1 MHKLFSLICLVLL
14 IVNPIKAQDFYC
26 RVRINDA
33 QVQISDKSIFRSLEK
48 RMQEFMNNTKWT
60 GEVIQTVEKLD
71 MNIEI
76 ILTAYDQSSYEY
88 QASAIIQTRRTI
100 YGTNYSS
107 TIFNFNDENFDF
119 KYQEQDNLEFQD
131 GSYLGDLSALLGFY
145 AYYTLGLDY
154 DTFGEEGGNQ
164 LFNKAL
170 QIASLAEQSS
180 GKAGWK
186 PFEKT
191 IRTRYNLIDNV
202 LNDRFK
208 PLRKAYYL
216 YHRQGLDQMTKDAN
230 KGRKQIFLALEQV
243 KKVFKIAPNT
253 VMLLV
258 FFEAKSDEL
267 VNIFK
272 GGDEIDKPKAIAL
285 LSEINVAYLN
295 KYEKIR
301 N

>member
-1 MHKLFSLICLVLL
+1 MHKFLLFICFCFFSISQLS
-14 IVNPIKAQDFYC
+14 AQDFYC

-33 QVQISDKSIFRSLEK
+33 QVQISDKSIFRALEK
-48 RMQEFMNNTKWT
+48 RLQEFMNNTKWT

-107 TIFNFNDENFDF
+107 TVFNFNDENFDF
-119 KYQEQDNLEFQD
+119 KYQEQDLLEFQD
-131 GSYLGDLSALLGFY
+131 GSFLGDISALMGFY
-145 AYYTLGLDY
+145 AYYSLGLDY
-154 DTFGEEGGNQ
+154 DTFGEEAGTQ

-170 QIASLAEQSS
+170 QIANLAEQSS
-180 GKAGWK
+180 GRAGWK

-202 LNDRFK
+202 MNERFK

-216 YHRQGLDQMTKDAN
+216 YHRQGLDQMTKDPIKAKKN
-230 KGRKQIFLALEQV
+230 IFLALEQV

-272 GGDEIDKPKAIAL
+272 GGDEIDKPKAITL
-285 LSEINVAYLN
+285 LSEINVANLN

>member
-1 MHKLFSLICLVLL
+1 MHKFLLFICFCFISISQLS
-14 IVNPIKAQDFYC
+14 AQDFYC

-33 QVQISDKSIFRSLEK
+33 QVQISDKSIFRALEK
-48 RMQEFMNNTKWT
+48 RLQEFMNNTKWT

-107 TIFNFNDENFDF
+107 TVFNFNDENFDF
-119 KYQEQDNLEFQD
+119 KYQEQDLLEFQD
-131 GSYLGDLSALLGFY
+131 GSFLGDISALMGFY
-145 AYYTLGLDY
+145 AYYSLGLDY
-154 DTFGEEGGNQ
+154 DTFGEEAGTQ

-170 QIASLAEQSS
+170 QIANLAEQSS
-180 GKAGWK
+180 GRAGWK

-202 LNDRFK
+202 MNERFK

-216 YHRQGLDQMTKDAN
+216 YHRQGLDQMTKDPIKAKKN
-230 KGRKQIFLALEQV
+230 IFLALEQV

-272 GGDEIDKPKAIAL
+272 GGDEIDKPKAITL
-285 LSEINVAYLN
+285 LSEINVANLN

>member
-1 MHKLFSLICLVLL
+1 MHKFFLFIGICLISIFQLS
-14 IVNPIKAQDFYC
+14 AQDFYC

-33 QVQISDKSIFRSLEK
+33 QVQISDKSIFRALEK
-48 RMQEFMNNTKWT
+48 RLQEFMNNTKWT

-107 TIFNFNDENFDF
+107 TVFNFNDENFDF
-119 KYQEQDNLEFQD
+119 KYQEQDLLEFQD
-131 GSYLGDLSALLGFY
+131 GSFLGDISSLLGFY
-145 AYYTLGLDY
+145 AYYSLGLDY
-154 DTFGEEGGNQ
+154 DTFGEEAGSQ

-170 QIASLAEQSS
+170 QIANLAEQSS
-180 GKAGWK
+180 NRSGWK

-202 LNDRFK
+202 MNERFK

-216 YHRQGLDQMTKDAN
+216 YHRQGLDQMTKDPIKAKKN
-230 KGRKQIFLALEQV
+230 IFLALEQV

-272 GGDEIDKPKAIAL
+272 GGDEIDKPKAISL
-285 LSEINVAYLN
+285 LSEINVANLN

>member
-1 MHKLFSLICLVLL
+1 MHKLFSLLCLVMLM
-14 IVNPIKAQDFYC
+14 VNPIAAQDFYC

-48 RMQEFMNNTKWT
+48 RLQEFMNNTKWT

-88 QASAIIQTRRTI
+88 QASAIVQTRRTI
-100 YGTNYSS
+100 YGTNFSS
-107 TIFNFNDENFDF
+107 TVLNFNDENFDF
-119 KYQEQDNLEFQD
+119 KYQEQDNLDFQD

-145 AYYTLGLDY
+145 AYYSLGLDY
-154 DTFGEEGGNQ
+154 DTFGEEGGSQ

-170 QIASLAEQSS
+170 QIANLAEQSS
-180 GKAGWK
+180 GRAGWK

-202 LNDRFK
+202 LNERFK

-216 YHRQGLDQMTKDAN
+216 YHRQGLDQMTKDAT
-230 KGRKQIFLALEQV
+230 KGRKQIFMALEQV

-285 LSEINVAYLN
+285 LSEINVANLN

>member
-1 MHKLFSLICLVLL
+1 MRNLLSLICICLL
-14 IVNPIKAQDFYC
+14 SFTQLSAQDFYC

-33 QVQISDKSIFRSLEK
+33 QVQISDKSIFRALEK
-48 RMQEFMNNTKWT
+48 RLQEFMNNTKWT

-76 ILTAYDQSSYEY
+76 IVSAYDQSTYEY
-88 QASAIIQTRRTI
+88 QASAIIQTRRTV

-107 TIFNFNDENFDF
+107 TIFNFNDENFSF
-119 KYQEQDNLEFQD
+119 KYQEQDILEFQD
-131 GSYLGDLSALLGFY
+131 GTYLGDLSSLLGFY

-154 DTFGEEGGNQ
+154 DTYGEEGGSQ

-170 QIASLAEQSS
+170 QIANLAEQSS
-180 GKAGWK
+180 GRAGWK

-191 IRTRYNLIDNV
+191 IRTRYNLIDNM
-202 LNDRFK
+202 LNERFK

-216 YHRQGLDQMTKDAN
+216 YHRQGLDQMTKDGPKA
-230 KGRKQIFLALEQV
+230 RKQIFLALEQV

-285 LSEINVAYLN
+285 LSEINVANLN